1 MTTKLRRMGA
11 GGLLPALATA
21 LALAWSAGLHA
32 QGLQKKP
39 LETLAEGAGWR
50 LVDVDPSGSTGQNTL
65 AWQVSPGGVA
75 NLPVSQAQ
83 KDLINA
89 AFADE
94 PLGPNDVI
102 YASQEFFEAME
113 QPDFPLG
120 YEKYVDVQALAE
132 TQEKSIAGF
141 SFGCSWKTE
150 TRNRQWPY
158 SQDLLDRDLA
168 FGGELVDGHL
178 RVNLPITGNL
188 TIAATY
194 KIRKCAGVPVGFKF
208 VSATASGTATI
219 AGSGSLEATVSRHDL
234 WEKEWKLA
242 EPELGEVNF
251 TVGWI
256 PVRLVFTLPIYAG
269 VSFES
274 TILGQASLALDA
286 SASGTFSYTC
296 TLDDCSGTSDFTDQ
310 FEFTGPTASIEVDL
324 KARAYA
330 RVMARVGLYS
340 SNFAYVEGGLR
351 AYAQARLWGYLGNNC
366 GDADGDG
373 VNESVR
379 GFAGDLSWGYEFAYG
394 KGGWLLSDSLRYKGG
409 REFPLGW
416 RDLLGTGG
424 STALQP
430 MIVGPGSFLKDTPA
444 TYTLRMRPCYPYGDA
459 VNVTMGPDVWT
470 GGSVIS
476 GPPDGSLSVQRT
488 FTSPG
493 AVTLVATAT
502 GDAFGRDLQ
511 TATTRTIQITTN
523 APNAP
528 SGLTATALTG
538 TSVRLVWSDN
548 SNNETAFAI
557 QRRSLPGGSFGSL
570 TSTAPNVTSF
580 TDATAS
586 AGSSY
591 EYRVRAWNGADG
603 SAYSNVASVSTP
615 QVAPAAPSALSAT
628 VLNPTSMRLN
638 WTDNSNNETQFELQR
653 RIAPAGVF
661 ATVLTAA
668 ANAVTLNDTV
678 VANTSYEY
686 RVRATNAA
694 GASPYSNTASATT
707 PDPNRPPVAVNDS
720 ASARS
725 GLPVDIA
732 VTAND
737 SDPDG
742 NPVSLILSPIVV
754 APANGSAVRLS
765 NSSIRY
771 TPNAGFQGSDTFQ
784 YEIGD
789 GLSGRARAWVTV
801 SVTNTAPVAN
811 PDSVTIHINVAADIA
826 VTANDTDADGH
837 AVTLITSPIVVA
849 PTNGTAVKLSSGVIR
864 YTPNTAFLGTDTFQ
878 YEIGDGNGAR
888 ARAWVTVNVTNNAPV
903 AVADAVSTRRN
914 VAVTIAVTANDYDPD
929 GDPVS
934 LITAPII
941 VAPAHG
947 SAVRASG
954 SSITY
959 TPATG
964 YTGTDTFQYEIGDG
978 NGRRA
983 RAWVTV
989 TITP

>member
-1 MTTKLRRMGA
+1 MTMLRNTGA
-11 GGLLPALATA
+11 RTALLSLLATLAMTVGGSLAAQA
-21 LALAWSAGLHA
+21 LRPKA
-32 QGLQKKP
+32 QA
-39 LETLAEGAGWR
+39 TVAEGPGWR
-50 LVDVDPSGSTGQNTL
+50 LVDVDPSGATGQNTM

-83 KDLINA
+83 KDLINE

-94 PLGPNDVI
+94 PVGPNDVI

-120 YEKYVDVQALAE
+120 YEKYIDVQALAE
-132 TQEKSIAGF
+132 SQEKAIAGF

-158 SQDLLDRDLA
+158 SQDLLDRDLP
-168 FGGELVDGHL
+168 FGGNLVDGHL
-178 RVNLPITGNL
+178 RLNLPITGNL

-234 WEKEWKLA
+234 WEQEWKLA

-310 FEFTGPTASIEVDL
+310 FEFSGPTASLEVDL

-330 RVMARVGLYS
+330 RVMARVGLYT

-351 AYAQARLWGYLGNNC
+351 AYAQARLWGHLGNNC

-373 VNESVR
+373 VNENVR

-416 RDLLGTGG
+416 RDLLGAGG

-430 MIVGPGSFLKDTPA
+430 MIVGPNSVLKDTPA
-444 TYTLRMRPCYPYGDA
+444 TYTLRMRPCYPYTDA

-470 GGSVIS
+470 GGSVIPS
-476 GPPDGSLSVQRT
+476 PPGGSLGLQRT
-488 FTSPG
+488 FTTAG
-493 AVTLVATAT
+493 AVTLQATAT
-502 GDAFGRDLQ
+502 GDAFSRNLQ
-511 TATTRTIQITTN
+511 TTTTRTIQVTTN
-523 APNAP
+523 VPSAP
-528 SGLTATALTG
+528 SGLSATALSS
-538 TSVRLVWSDN
+538 TSVRLNWTDN
-548 SNNETAFAI
+548 SNNETAFALY
-557 QRRSLPGGSFGSL
+557 RRSLPSGSFAQV

-580 TDATAS
+580 TDNTVS
-586 AGSSY
+586 AGGSY
-591 EYRVRAWNGADG
+591 EYRVRAWNGAD
-603 SAYSNVASVSTP
+603 SSPYSNTVSVSTP
-615 QVAPAAPSALSAT
+615 QVLPAAPSALTAA
-628 VLNPTSMRLN
+628 VLNPTSVRLN
-638 WTDNSNNETQFELQR
+638 WSDNSNNEAQFEIQR
-653 RIAPAGVF
+653 RLAPAGTF
-661 ATVLTAA
+661 ATVLSAA
-668 ANAVTLNDTV
+668 ANAVTINDTV
-678 VANTSYEY
+678 VALTSYEY

-694 GASPYSNTASATT
+694 GASAWSNTASVTT
-707 PDPNRPPVAVNDS
+707 PDPNRPPVALNDS
-720 ASARS
+720 ANARS
-725 GLPVDIA
+725 GLPVDIN

-754 APANGSAVRLS
+754 APTSGTAVRLS
-765 NSSIRY
+765 NSSMRY

-789 GLSGRARAWVTV
+789 GLSGRARAWVTI
-801 SVTNTAPVAN
+801 SVTNTPPVAN
-811 PDSVTIHINVAADIA
+811 PDNVTIHINVAADIN

-837 AVTLITSPIVVA
+837 ALALITSPIVVA
-849 PTNGTAVKLSSGVIR
+849 PTNGTAVRVSNSVIR

-888 ARAWVTVNVTNNAPV
+888 ARASVTVNVTNNPPV
-903 AVADAVSTRRN
+903 AVADSASTRRN
-914 VAVTIAVTANDYDPD
+914 VALTINVTANDYDPD

-934 LITAPII
+934 LITAPIV

-959 TPATG
+959 TPVTG